1 MQKRKYTRIKA
12 VEAEILRMHS
22 EGETHRSI
30 AEVFGLER
38 EQVKKFLKRHREN
51 QAMLWERESRKP
63 KGRPRKDGQ
72 PPRQNPETE
81 LKRLRIQIHN
91 VPIQDHL
98 PDVSTLVDA
107 TGGFHLFMQK
117 FILFLA
123 DPEFHL
129 PGSVPFGCFFFHL
142 LFLLSSVL
150 QAF

>member
-51 QAMLWERESRKP
+51 QAMLWERESIKP

-81 LKRLRIQIHN
+81 LKQLRMEN
-91 VPIQDHL
+91 
-98 PDVSTLVDA
+98 
-107 TGGFHLFMQK
+107 K
-117 FILFLA
+117 
-123 DPEFHL
+123 
-129 PGSVPFGCFFFHL
+129 L
-142 LFLLSSVL
+142 LRDFLLSMERK
-150 QAF
+150 